1 MSQATTTALAAAV
14 APVAAQQQQQQ
25 QQQAAFISDPMNDP
39 YPKWTPNQIGV
50 IPSASES
57 YQRELFNPSLAAE

>member
-14 APVAAQQQQQQ
+14 APVAAQ

-57 YQRELFNPSLAAE
+57 YQRELLNPSLAAE